1 MLIRKHVVRY
11 LQKIITLNRKCLLMI
26 INRMYEYYGKVDRR
40 TTVSECIISCIDDCL
55 ALIKQSLT
63 SLGTNLLLK

>member
-1 MLIRKHVVRY
+1 M
-11 LQKIITLNRKCLLMI
+11 ITNSMHE
-26 INRMYEYYGKVDRR
+26 NYGKVDRR